1 MGNQKN
7 KKRQFIN
14 MSYREVQRAN
24 SINRSKLHK
33 KEQKLLKESGYKNLG
48 WANVISLYEKI
59 EEFLEKTK
67 LEDLTLEDLFLEAD
81 RVGNKY
87 LTAQEIEEFNQKMFN
102 EVSKISEEVDK
113 QFPDTEI
120 EVIDFSR
127 KSTNRRKK

>member
-1 MGNQKN
+1 MENQ
-7 KKRQFIN
+7 KKRQFQK
-14 MSYREVQRAN
+14 MGYREVQRAN

-33 KEQKLLKESGYKNLG
+33 KEQKWLKENGYKNLG
-48 WANVISLYEKI
+48 WANVISLHEKI
-59 EEFLEKTK
+59 EEFLEKSE

-87 LTAQEIEEFNQKMFN
+87 LTPQEIEEFNQKMFG

-113 QFPDTEI
+113 HFPDTEI
-120 EVIDFSR
+120 EVVDFSR

>member
-1 MGNQKN
+1 MGNQK
-7 KKRQFIN
+7 KRQFQN
-14 MSYREVQRAN
+14 MSYREVQRTN

-33 KEQKLLKESGYKNLG
+33 KEQKWLKENGYKNLG
-48 WANVISLYEKI
+48 WTNVISLYEKI
-59 EEFLEKTK
+59 EEFLEKSE

-87 LTAQEIEEFNQKMFN
+87 LTAQEIEEFNQKMFT